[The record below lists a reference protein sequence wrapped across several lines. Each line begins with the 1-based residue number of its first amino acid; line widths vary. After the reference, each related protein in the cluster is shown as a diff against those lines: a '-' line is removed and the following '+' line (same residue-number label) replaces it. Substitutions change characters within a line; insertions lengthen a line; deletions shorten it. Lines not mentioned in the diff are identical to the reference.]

1 MLLQEQTKNGC
12 GSDQVVEAGALAALV
27 PSRSAMSPMEIQG
40 GVENPGGLFNT
51 NEDPRVGGT
60 VEKPGGLFNTSL
72 TEAVAESPEEEPA
85 YIPRV
90 FSPGPYSRGGR
101 PKVLTPAVKEELC
114 KLLSIGLSRRQ
125 AASWL
130 DIDHSTI
137 SHMAGRDED
146 FARSITRAE
155 ELASV
160 QPMMVLA
167 AAARKSWRA
176 AAWMITHNQKRQP
189 VLTEEEKQQALEERI
204 ANKRRTMEYERR
216 AKIMEEEARE
226 AERERKREKEAAWD
240 RAMLA
245 KERAEREER
254 RRRKA
259 ERLQKEAEGGSSGES
274 SKLQRSLAG

>member
-1 MLLQEQTKNGC
+1 MLLQEQTKSGY
-12 GSDQVVEAGALAALV
+12 GSDQVVEAGVVAARV
-27 PSRSAMSPMEIQG
+27 PSQGATSAVEIQG

-51 NEDPRVGGT
+51 IEDPGVGGT

-72 TEAVAESPEEEPA
+72 CEAAAEAPEEDEPA

-125 AASWL
+125 AAAWL

-160 QPMMVLA
+160 QPMMVMA
-167 AAARKSWRA
+167 AAARKRWRA
-176 AAWMITHNQKRQP
+176 AAWMITHNQKRP
-189 VLTEEEKQQALEERI
+189 RVLTEEEKDQLVDVRV
-204 ANKRRTMEYERR
+204 ANTRREMEYQQRV
-216 AKIMEEEARE
+216 KIMEEEARE
-226 AERERKREKEAAWD
+226 AERERKRAKEEAWD
-240 RAMLA
+240 KAMLA

-259 ERLQKEAEGGSSGES
+259 QARAAEGTITPPAAAAT
-274 SKLQRSLAG
+274 R

>member
-1 MLLQEQTKNGC
+1 MLALEQTKNGC
-12 GSDQVVEAGALAALV
+12 GSDQVLEAAAIA
-27 PSRSAMSPMEIQG
+27 RSPVGNQG

-51 NEDPRVGGT
+51 NDDPRVGGA

-72 TEAVAESPEEEPA
+72 CEAPAEGPQEEEPA

-101 PKVLTPAVKEELC
+101 PKVLTPQVKEELC

-125 AASWL
+125 AAAWL

-160 QPMMVLA
+160 QPMMVMA

-176 AAWMITHNQKRQP
+176 AAWLLKHGPKRHR
-189 VLTEEEKQQALEERI
+189 VLTHEEKQQALDDSLVD
-204 ANKRRTMEYERR
+204 RRRDLEYQRQVR
-216 AKIMEEEARE
+216 IMEEEAAE
-226 AERERKREKEAAWD
+226 AEQERKREKEAAWD

-245 KERAEREER
+245 KERAERVER
-254 RRRKA
+254 RKRKA
-259 ERLQKEAEGGSSGES
+259 ERLQKEAEE
-274 SKLQRSLAG
+274 AE

>member
-1 MLLQEQTKNGC
+1 LSERVTHPNPL
-12 GSDQVVEAGALAALV
+12 
-27 PSRSAMSPMEIQG
+27 
-40 GVENPGGLFNT
+40 PGG
-51 NEDPRVGGT
+51 EGT
-60 VEKPGGLFNTSL
+60 EKT
-72 TEAVAESPEEEPA
+72 PEEEPA

-101 PKVLTPAVKEELC
+101 PKVLTPQVKEELC

-137 SHMAGRDED
+137 SHMAARDED

-160 QPMMVLA
+160 QPMMVMA

-176 AAWMITHNQKRQP
+176 AAWMLTHNLKRPP
-189 VLTEEEKQQALEERI
+189 VLSEEEKDQLVDVRV
-204 ANKRRTMEYERR
+204 ANTRREMEYQQRV
-216 AKIMEEEARE
+216 KIMEEEAKE
-226 AERERKREKEAAWD
+226 AERERKRQKEAAWD

-254 RRRKA
+254 RKRKA
-259 ERLQKEAEGGSSGES
+259 ERLQKEAEGAVPPG
-274 SKLQRSLAG
+274 Q

>member
-1 MLLQEQTKNGC
+1 MITWESSKNGS
-12 GSDQVVEAGALAALV
+12 GSAHTLEAAAV
-27 PSRSAMSPMEIQG
+27 ARSPVGNQG

-51 NEDPRVGGT
+51 SDDPRVGGS

-72 TEAVAESPEEEPA
+72 CDARLEAPQEEEPA

-101 PKVLTPAVKEELC
+101 PKVLTPQVKEELC

-137 SHMAGRDED
+137 SHMASRDED

-160 QPMMVLA
+160 QPMMVMA
-167 AAARKSWRA
+167 AASRKNWRA
-176 AAWMITHNQKRQP
+176 AAWMITHNQKRP
-189 VLTEEEKQQALEERI
+189 KVLTVEEKQQALDECL
-204 ANKRRTMEYERR
+204 ADRRRNLEYQRQMT
-216 AKIMEEEARE
+216 IIEEEAQE
-226 AERERKREKEAAWD
+226 AEQQRKRDKEEAWD

-254 RRRKA
+254 QRRKA
-259 ERLQKEAEGGSSGES
+259 ERMQKEAEGA
-274 SKLQRSLAG
+274 K

>member
-1 MLLQEQTKNGC
+1 MC
-12 GSDQVVEAGALAALV
+12 EAPA
-27 PSRSAMSPMEIQG
+27 
-40 GVENPGGLFNT
+40 
-51 NEDPRVGGT
+51 
-60 VEKPGGLFNTSL
+60 
-72 TEAVAESPEEEPA
+72 EAPQEEEPA

-101 PKVLTPAVKEELC
+101 PKVLTPQVKEELC

-137 SHMAGRDED
+137 SHMAARDED

-160 QPMMVLA
+160 QPMMVMA
-167 AAARKSWRA
+167 AASRKNWRA
-176 AAWMITHNQKRQP
+176 AAWMLTHNLKREP
-189 VLTEEEKQQALEERI
+189 ALSEEEKNQKLEERI
-204 ANKRRTMEYERR
+204 AQKGRNMEYERR
-216 AKIMEEEARE
+216 VAIMEEEAKE

-240 RAMLA
+240 RAMLE

-259 ERLQKEAEGGSSGES
+259 ERLQKEAEGAS
-274 SKLQRSLAG
+274 

>member
-1 MLLQEQTKNGC
+1 
-12 GSDQVVEAGALAALV
+12 
-27 PSRSAMSPMEIQG
+27 MSPVGEEG
-40 GVENPGGLFNT
+40 SVEKPGGLFNT
-51 NEDPRVGGT
+51 SDDPRVGGS

-72 TEAVAESPEEEPA
+72 CEAPAEVPQEEEPA

-101 PKVLTPAVKEELC
+101 PKVLTPEVKEELC

-137 SHMAGRDED
+137 SHMAARDED

-167 AAARKSWRA
+167 AASRKNWRA
-176 AAWMITHNQKRQP
+176 AAWMLTHNLKREP
-189 VLTEEEKQQALEERI
+189 VLSEEEKNQKVEEWI
-204 ANKRRTMEYERR
+204 ANKRRNMEYERR
-216 AKIMEEEARE
+216 VAILEEEAKE
-226 AERERKREKEAAWD
+226 AERERKREKQAAWD
-240 RAMLA
+240 RAMLE

-259 ERLQKEAEGGSSGES
+259 ERLQREAEGAS
-274 SKLQRSLAG
+274 

>member
-1 MLLQEQTKNGC
+1 MVAIEQTKKDC
-12 GSDQVVEAGALAALV
+12 GADQVSDTTPPAARTQTSDAV
-27 PSRSAMSPMEIQG
+27 SPVGLEG
-40 GVENPGGLFNT
+40 GVGKPGGFTNT
-51 NEDPRVGGT
+51 SEDPRVGGA
-60 VEKPGGLFNTSL
+60 VEKPGGLFNTSFC
-72 TEAVAESPEEEPA
+72 EAEAPEEEEPA

-125 AASWL
+125 AAAWL

-160 QPMMVLA
+160 QPMMVMA
-167 AAARKSWRA
+167 SAARKSWRA

-189 VLTEEEKQQALEERI
+189 VLTEEEKDQLVNVRV
-204 ANKRRTMEYERR
+204 ANTRREMEYQRR
-216 AKIMEEEARE
+216 VKIMEEEARE
-226 AERERKREKEAAWD
+226 AERERKRAKEEAWD
-240 RAMLA
+240 KAMLA

-259 ERLQKEAEGGSSGES
+259 EARAAEGTITPPAAAAT
-274 SKLQRSLAG
+274 R

>member
-1 MLLQEQTKNGC
+1 MH
-12 GSDQVVEAGALAALV
+12 EA
-27 PSRSAMSPMEIQG
+27 SA
-40 GVENPGGLFNT
+40 
-51 NEDPRVGGT
+51 
-60 VEKPGGLFNTSL
+60 
-72 TEAVAESPEEEPA
+72 EAPQEEEPT

-101 PKVLTPAVKEELC
+101 PKVLTSQVKEELC
-114 KLLSIGLSRRQ
+114 RLLSIGLSRRQ

-137 SHMAGRDED
+137 SHIVARDED

-160 QPMMVLA
+160 QPMMVMV

-176 AAWMITHNQKRQP
+176 ATWMITHNQKRP
-189 VLTEEEKQQALEERI
+189 KVLTEEEKQQALDECL
-204 ANKRRTMEYERR
+204 ADRRRNLVYQRQMT
-216 AKIMEEEARE
+216 IIEEEAQE
-226 AERERKREKEAAWD
+226 AEQERKREKEAAWD

-259 ERLQKEAEGGSSGES
+259 ERMQQEAEGA
-274 SKLQRSLAG
+274 K

>member
-1 MLLQEQTKNGC
+1 MIALEQTKNDFCSAHLVEPNPAARSLAIGPA
-12 GSDQVVEAGALAALV
+12 GSQGDVEK
-27 PSRSAMSPMEIQG
+27 
-40 GVENPGGLFNT
+40 PGGLFNT
-51 NEDPRVGGT
+51 SDDPRVGGS

-72 TEAVAESPEEEPA
+72 SEAPAEAPQEEEPA

-90 FSPGPYSRGGR
+90 ISPGPYSRGGR
-101 PKVLTPAVKEELC
+101 PKVLTPQVKEELC

-137 SHMAGRDED
+137 SHMASRDED

-160 QPMMVLA
+160 QPMMVMA
-167 AAARKSWRA
+167 AAARKNWRA
-176 AAWMITHNQKRQP
+176 AAWMLTHNLKRPP
-189 VLTEEEKQQALEERI
+189 VLTEEEKNQLVDVRV
-204 ANKRRTMEYERR
+204 ANTRREMEYQQRV
-216 AKIMEEEARE
+216 KILEEEARE
-226 AERERKREKEAAWD
+226 AERERKRAKNEAWD

-259 ERLQKEAEGGSSGES
+259 ERLQKEAE
-274 SKLQRSLAG
+274 QAR

>member
-1 MLLQEQTKNGC
+1 MIALEQTKNGC
-12 GSDQVVEAGALAALV
+12 GSDQVSEAATLARSPVGNLGDVEK
-27 PSRSAMSPMEIQG
+27 
-40 GVENPGGLFNT
+40 PGGLFNT
-51 NEDPRVGGT
+51 SDDPRVGGS

-72 TEAVAESPEEEPA
+72 CEEREALPPDAAEEEEPA

-101 PKVLTPAVKEELC
+101 PKVLTPQVKEELC

-137 SHMAGRDED
+137 SHMAARDED

-160 QPMMVLA
+160 QPMMVMA

-176 AAWMITHNQKRQP
+176 AAWMITHNGKRP
-189 VLTEEEKQQALEERI
+189 TVLTEEEKDKLVDVRV
-204 ANKRRTMEYERR
+204 ANTRREMEYQQRV
-216 AKIMEEEARE
+216 KVMEEEARE
-226 AERERKREKEAAWD
+226 AERERKRAKEEAWD

-245 KERAEREER
+245 KEKAEREER
-254 RRRKA
+254 RKRKA
-259 ERLQKEAEGGSSGES
+259 ERLQKEAEGAS
-274 SKLQRSLAG
+274 

>member
-1 MLLQEQTKNGC
+1 MCE
-12 GSDQVVEAGALAALV
+12 E
-27 PSRSAMSPMEIQG
+27 R
-40 GVENPGGLFNT
+40 
-51 NEDPRVGGT
+51 
-60 VEKPGGLFNTSL
+60 
-72 TEAVAESPEEEPA
+72 AESPQEEEPA

-101 PKVLTPAVKEELC
+101 PKVLTPQVKEELC

-160 QPMMVLA
+160 QPMMVMA

-176 AAWMITHNQKRQP
+176 AAWMIKHHQKRP
-189 VLTEEEKQQALEERI
+189 KVLTAEEKQQALDECL
-204 ANKRRTMEYERR
+204 ADKRRNLEYQRQVT
-216 AKIMEEEARE
+216 IIEEEAQE
-226 AERERKREKEAAWD
+226 AEQERKREKEAAWD

-259 ERLQKEAEGGSSGES
+259 ERHQKEAEGT
-274 SKLQRSLAG
+274 K